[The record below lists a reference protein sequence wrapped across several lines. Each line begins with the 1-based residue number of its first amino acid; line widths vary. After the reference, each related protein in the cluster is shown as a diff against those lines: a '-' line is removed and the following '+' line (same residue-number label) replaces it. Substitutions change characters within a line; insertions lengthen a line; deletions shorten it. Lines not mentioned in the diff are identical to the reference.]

1 MKKIHYSSL
10 LSIFIITS
18 LGVNKPVISAEQEI
32 SVFKN
37 NTSFIK
43 KDIYKKN
50 KTDKEIIIKTFP
62 NALFGTI
69 GFTYDNG
76 SLEKIVSEESEFVE
90 NIEPSNFTELFLS
103 NIDKKVK
110 INLHSNETFEVV
122 INKVLGDNL
131 FCKDLKSSGQLV
143 FSINSIKFVHF
154 IDKPDTN
161 LNKKVTKRIIK
172 ISGNSIPEKI
182 NMLYMQRDLGWLP
195 LYRLIL
201 KDKEEAIISLDAILV
216 NNSEDINNALVSLV
230 IGYPNFTYTNY
241 SSPFTS
247 TQDLDS
253 FLSSMNPYSP
263 KQRNYQSYNQMSN
276 IAVQSIVSN
285 DSINDFPINTES
297 SLSQNEDLY
306 FYKLPK
312 EISIK
317 KGSRALFELF
327 SDKIKYQ
334 DIYETELET
343 NQNRYYY
350 RTNNSDTNKDIANK
364 VWHSVRITN
373 STKYPFTTAPV
384 MVLKDDNSIMKPVS
398 QDDINYT
405 SIGSKTKVKLTV
417 SPDILVKDSEKEI
430 SRNDNIKLSDGYYY
444 NLVNIESRIEA
455 KNSSNKYIKLNISR
469 VIEGELLESNIK
481 WNHHAL
487 NVYNTQNKINKTEW
501 EIDLKSGEKKE
512 IKYKYSLYIRR

>member
-10 LSIFIITS
+10 LSVFIITS
-18 LGVNKPVISAEQEI
+18 LGVNNPSFSSEQEI

-43 KDIYKKN
+43 KELYKKN
-50 KTDKEIIIKTFP
+50 KNDKEIIIKTVP

-69 GFTYDNG
+69 GFTYDSG
-76 SLEKIVSEESEFVE
+76 SLEKIVSEENDFFESVTT
-90 NIEPSNFTELFLS
+90 SNLTDLLEA

-110 INLHSNETFEVV
+110 INLHSNETFEVI

-131 FCKDLKSSGQLV
+131 FCKDIKTSGQLV

-154 IDKPDTN
+154 IDKIDTN
-161 LNKKVTKRIIK
+161 LNKKITKRVIK
-172 ISGNSIPEKI
+172 ISGNNLPEKI

-195 LYRLIL
+195 SYRLIL
-201 KDKEEAIISLDAILV
+201 KEKDEAIISLDAILV
-216 NNSEDINNALVSLV
+216 NNSEDITNSLVSLV

-253 FLSSMNPYSP
+253 FLSNMNPYSP
-263 KQRNYQSYNQMSN
+263 KQRSYQSYNQFSN
-276 IAVQSIVSN
+276 IAVQSIVAN
-285 DSINDFPINTES
+285 DTNNDIPINTENY
-297 SLSQNEDLY
+297 LSKSEDLY

-312 EISIK
+312 EISLK

-334 DIYETELET
+334 DIYETELES
-343 NQNRYYY
+343 NQSRYYY
-350 RTNNSDTNKDIANK
+350 NSNNSDKNKDNANK
-364 VWHSVRITN
+364 VWHAVRITN

-384 MVLKDDNSIMKPVS
+384 MVLKEENSILKPVS

-444 NLVNIESRIEA
+444 NLVNIEAKIEA
-455 KNSSNKYIKLNISR
+455 KNSSSKYVKLNISR

-481 WNHHAL
+481 WNHYAL